1 MVGEKWPKR
10 HGSRRFAPRRG
21 ERSLSLAVAFWFQQ
35 VKHPLSASRHLR
47 SFLAPSIGTLPPH
60 RWPDSSLSARST
72 PFHCN
77 FAGYISVPLRSDGRK
92 LPRPSK
98 TAVRPKIPEAAMLR
112 ISAKTG
118 NMAARLRP
126 ATDISIT
133 ARGSACRRGRGNNRE
148 IGHFCT
154 ASISQ
159 ATLQRTETAELTGKT
174 RLV

>member
-1 MVGEKWPKR
+1 
-10 HGSRRFAPRRG
+10 
-21 ERSLSLAVAFWFQQ
+21 
-35 VKHPLSASRHLR
+35 LR

-92 LPRPSK
+92 LPRPSM

-126 ATDISIT
+126 AKKSAI
-133 ARGSACRRGRGNNRE
+133 ARDAPHGQDTGNNRE

>member
-1 MVGEKWPKR
+1 ML
-10 HGSRRFAPRRG
+10 RRY
-21 ERSLSLAVAFWFQQ
+21 RSSKQKTHWLQRADTCALIANVA
-35 VKHPLSASRHLR
+35 HA
-47 SFLAPSIGTLPPH
+47 APSIGTLPPH

-72 PFHCN
+72 PFHFN
-77 FAGYISVPLRSDGRK
+77 FGGRQCGSHLHFRSIRSDGRK

-126 ATDISIT
+126 AKEISNT
-133 ARGSACRRGRGNNRE
+133 ARGSAYRRGRGIIRE

-159 ATLQRTETAELTGKT
+159 AALQRTETAELTGKT
-174 RLV
+174 KLV